1 LDHRGLRSVDDGVV
15 RNERWRQLLVVLAL
29 AGVVGALGWVLFKSG
44 WEATSKLASA
54 ITAVIGVLVAV
65 AKWWPRRGATVD
77 ANAALEALAVA
88 VRRQWESEQTLR
100 RLADPRPLPLRW
112 VNCEHDGVMDYWEV
126 ISGVAGSETP
136 IDLDGCLDEIVEVF
150 ERIPSRRLVVLGE
163 PGAGKS
169 VLAIQFI
176 VATLCG
182 RVAGDPV
189 PVLFPVASWNP
200 RDASLSMWMVSRLCV
215 DYPFLG
221 GRVASGAT
229 LAGDLVE
236 RGEIWPVLDGLDEAP
251 EPIRAEMITALNRT
265 LSAGDRMLLTCRS
278 AEFVAAVEAAED
290 VVTAAAVIEL
300 TPLGL
305 DEVASYLRV
314 TAPTRRGVNKWE
326 PIFTDLRA
334 HPEDPLSAVLTTP
347 LMTSLARV
355 AYSEHA
361 ADPAVLLDRTRFAT
375 ADSIGDH
382 LLDQLV
388 PAVYSAP
395 TTQGR
400 GWRAGGPGR
409 WLSLLA
415 ADLNRLGTH
424 DIAWWELYRGLPP
437 TPFRLVSG
445 VAVGL
450 AAALGVALLAGVS
463 LGVWFGFIAGFL
475 VGFHP
480 TSEPTPVRMR
490 DRLARFTVAMVVGVL
505 AAVVVAAVTY
515 WEVSAH
521 SAERAAALETAFGSA
536 RGVPWLFLEF
546 GLVAAFL
553 GPHPGPMSSGWRDR
567 LRRFLAVGVG
577 VGFVCGLVFGLHA
590 VLESLVVYQV
600 DPMLAVRDGLR
611 WGLQEWLFMGVGA
624 GVALDVALR
633 VVRPAAGPVGPANP
647 LLSERLRAF
656 LAVALAA
663 GLTVGIAVMLNNIV
677 SRAGVEFAL
686 KAGTEEGL
694 RGGVLTAVVFGFL
707 PSRSGPVTLEFRL
720 HGRLARFLTV
730 CLLTGSLVGVALGL
744 VVALYKEGNLGI
756 PVSAGVL
763 VGLLVGPA
771 IGVVAVC
778 LDTPSVL
785 DRPVNPSSSL
795 RLDRRAALIYS
806 LGYAV
811 AAGAVAWPAY
821 GLDLGA
827 AGYGVISVIVFGIA
841 FYLASFFSTASG
853 RHMIASVWLWLQ
865 GRLPLRSTEFLDDA
879 HTRGALRQI
888 GGIYQF
894 RHARLQDRLGSARTD
909 LPAQVR

>member
-1 LDHRGLRSVDDGVV
+1 MGD
-15 RNERWRQLLVVLAL
+15 
-29 AGVVGALGWVLFKSG
+29 
-44 WEATSKLASA
+44 
-54 ITAVIGVLVAV
+54 
-65 AKWWPRRGATVD
+65 
-77 ANAALEALAVA
+77 
-88 VRRQWESEQTLR
+88 EQTLR

-112 VNCEHDGVMDYWEV
+112 VNCERDGVMDYWEV
-126 ISGVAGSETP
+126 ISGVAGRETP

-169 VLAIQFI
+169 VLAMHFI
-176 VATLCG
+176 VAALRG

-189 PVLFPVASWNP
+189 PVLFPVAAWNP
-200 RDASLSMWMVSRLCV
+200 RDASLSTWMVSRLCV

-236 RGEIWPVLDGLDEAP
+236 RGRIWPVLDGLDEAP
-251 EPIRAEMITALNRT
+251 EPIRAEVITTLNRT
-265 LSAGDRMLLTCRS
+265 LSADHRMLLTCRT

-326 PIFTDLRA
+326 PIFTHLRTQ
-334 HPEDPLSAVLTTP
+334 PEDPLSAVLTTP

-355 AYSEHA
+355 AYSEQA

-415 ADLNRLGTH
+415 ADLNRLGTR

-450 AAALGVALLAGVS
+450 AAALGVTLLAGVS
-463 LGVWFGFIAGFL
+463 LGVLFGFIAGFL

-480 TSEPTPVRMR
+480 TSEPAPVRMR

-521 SAERAAALETAFGSA
+521 SADRTAALETAFGSA
-536 RGVPWLFLEF
+536 AAVLWMFLPF
-546 GLVAAFL
+546 GMVAGFL
-553 GPHPGPMSSGWRDR
+553 GPHPGPMSGGWRDR

-577 VGFVCGLVFGLHA
+577 VGFVFGLVFGLHA
-590 VLESLVVYQV
+590 VLEGLVVDQL
-600 DPMLAVRDGLR
+600 DPMLAVRHGLL
-611 WGLQEWLFMGVGA
+611 WGLQKWLIMGVGA

-633 VVRPAAGPVGPANP
+633 VVRPTAGPVGPDNP

-663 GLTVGIAVMLNNIV
+663 GLTIGIAVMLINIA
-677 SRAGVEFAL
+677 SPAGLEDAL
-686 KAGTEEGL
+686 KAGTEEGM

-720 HGRLARFLTV
+720 HGRLASFLTV
-730 CLLTGSLVGVALGL
+730 CLLTGSSVGMAFGL
-744 VVALYKEGNLGI
+744 VMALYKREIWGRRSRPG
-756 PVSAGVL
+756 A
-763 VGLLVGPA
+763 GLLVGAA

-795 RLDRRAALIYS
+795 RLDRRAAITYS
-806 LGYAV
+806 VGYAV

-821 GLDLGA
+821 GLNLGA
-827 AGYGVISVIVFGIA
+827 AVYGIISVIVFGIA

-909 LPAQVR
+909 LPAQMR

>member
-1 LDHRGLRSVDDGVV
+1 M
-15 RNERWRQLLVVLAL
+15 VLAL
-29 AGVVGALGWVLFKSG
+29 AAVVGALGWVLFKSG

-54 ITAVIGVLVAV
+54 ITAVISVLVAV

-77 ANAALEALAVA
+77 ADAALEALAGA
-88 VRRQWESEQTLR
+88 VRRQWEDEQTLR

-112 VNCEHDGVMDYWEV
+112 VACERDGVMDYWEV
-126 ISGVAGSETP
+126 ISGVAGRETP
-136 IDLDGCLDEIVEVF
+136 IDLDGCLDEVVEAF
-150 ERIPSRRLVVLGE
+150 ERIPSRRLVVLGV

-169 VLAIQFI
+169 VLAMHFI
-176 VATLCG
+176 VATLRG

-200 RDASLSMWMVSRLCV
+200 REASLSTWMVSRLCV

-251 EPIRAEMITALNRT
+251 EPVRGEVITALNRT

-326 PIFTDLRA
+326 PIFTHLRT
-334 HPEDPLSAVLTTP
+334 HPEDPLSAVLATP

-355 AYSEHA
+355 AYSEQA

-388 PAVYSAP
+388 PAVYSATP
-395 TTQGR
+395 TTQAR
-400 GWRAGGPGR
+400 GWRGGGPGH

-415 ADLNRLGTH
+415 ADLNRLGTR
-424 DIAWWELYRGLPP
+424 DIAWWELYRALPP

-450 AAALGVALLAGVS
+450 AAALGVTLLARSVF
-463 LGVWFGFIAGFL
+463 LGVLFGFIAGFL

-490 DRLARFTVAMVVGVL
+490 GRLARFTVAMVVGVL

-515 WEVSAH
+515 WEVSAQG
-521 SAERAAALETAFGSA
+521 ADRTAALEAAFGSA
-536 RGVPWLFLEF
+536 SSVLWMFLAF
-546 GLVAAFL
+546 GMVAGFL
-553 GPHPGPMSSGWRDR
+553 APHPGPMSGGWRDR
-567 LRRFLAVGVG
+567 LRRFLAVGAG
-577 VGFVCGLVFGLHA
+577 VGFVCGLVFGLFY

-600 DPMLAVRDGLR
+600 DPMLAVRRGL
-611 WGLQEWLFMGVGA
+611 GLGLTDWLFMGVGA

-633 VVRPAAGPVGPANP
+633 VVRPAVGPVGPDNP

-663 GLTVGIAVMLNNIV
+663 GLTTGIAIMLGHIA
-677 SRAGVEFAL
+677 SHAGVEFAL

-694 RGGVLTAVVFGFL
+694 RIGVLTAVVFGFL

-720 HGRLARFLTV
+720 HGRLASFLTV
-730 CLLTGSLVGVALGL
+730 CLLTGSSVGVAWGL
-744 VVALYKEGNLGI
+744 VMALNEGGDLGI
-756 PVSAGVL
+756 QVSAGLL

-795 RLDRRAALIYS
+795 RLDRRAAITYS
-806 LGYAV
+806 VGYAV
-811 AAGAVAWPAY
+811 AAGGAAWPAY
-821 GLDLGA
+821 GFNSGGGL
-827 AGYGVISVIVFGIA
+827 YGITSVIEFGIA

-909 LPAQVR
+909 LAVQVR